1 MSRCLLSRRNIWPSE
16 GSGKYAPVPLAA
28 LACDL
33 CSGALLLAPSL
44 ALPLSIFV
52 DRGPTD
58 EARISPH
65 LFPIALWIFDDFA
78 WTCARNSVIFAVV
91 VSLSSLVGG
100 AFLGWVIGRRRCWG
114 RWLLHPLI
122 VAMAAVPPAFV
133 ALGLLGVLGGPR
145 PWPWPF
151 SIVNGGIA
159 GVSLESWESLPLWIV
174 WIWATLPCGVAIVT
188 FASTAAVEQLRP
200 SWEDSARLVGVS
212 SFKIWKTLT
221 WPFVRPS
228 SARAAALVFVMSL
241 VEPGRA
247 FDSRAAPHARI
258 SSRAD
263 RPSHRSVS
271 FGCRLGGHDGSVRTR
286 GLGHL
291 AMVGR
296 QPDQ

>member
-1 MSRCLLSRRNIWPSE
+1 MFVVASEHLAVRGFREVCACSAGCVGLRFAFWAQFCSRRRLRCHFPFSWI
-16 GSGKYAPVPLAA
+16 A
-28 LACDL
+28 
-33 CSGALLLAPSL
+33 
-44 ALPLSIFV
+44 
-52 DRGPTD
+52 DRPANRGF
-58 EARISPH
+58 SPH

-122 VAMAAVPPAFV
+122 VAMVAVPPAFV

-151 SIVNGGIA
+151 SVVNGGIA
-159 GVSLESWESLPLWIV
+159 GRKPRVVEEF
-174 WIWATLPCGVAIVT
+174 ATLDRLDLVDTSVRGRDRDVCVDCSRRTTATIVGGLSTVGRRVIFQDLEDLDVAFRATVVGPCRCT
-188 FASTAAVEQLRP
+188 RLR
-200 SWEDSARLVGVS
+200 DVIG
-212 SFKIWKTLT
+212 
-221 WPFVRPS
+221 
-228 SARAAALVFVMSL
+228 RAGA
-241 VEPGRA
+241 A